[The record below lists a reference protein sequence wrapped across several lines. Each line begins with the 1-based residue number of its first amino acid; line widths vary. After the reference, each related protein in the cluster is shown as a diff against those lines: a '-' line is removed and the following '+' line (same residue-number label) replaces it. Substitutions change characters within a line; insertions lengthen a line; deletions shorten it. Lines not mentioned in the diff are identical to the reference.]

1 MEKTNQNNFTFQNV
15 NTSKCKIRNVRVQQH
30 YCLLLPCWSEGD
42 WRRTHFKSSYD
53 FYDKGVT
60 L

>member
-1 MEKTNQNNFTFQNV
+1 MNSNQKIFTFQNV
-15 NTSKCKIRNVRVQQH
+15 NNLKCKIPNIRVQQH
-30 YCLLLPCWSEGD
+30 NRLLLPCRSEGD